1 MALKYSIE
9 ELNKGIHFGKKSS
22 TVMEVTKSAIE
33 PDTQMGLA
41 SSVYPWANWGADN
54 NYPQQIVD
62 ENTQDTTSAGA
73 LSFKVKAH
81 YGLGLRLFKK
91 RVEKDKEIIEPV
103 LIEQYPEIDDFFYE
117 NDIENLQEELITDF
131 EWFNQIY
138 TQLIPNKAKTKIV
151 QLSRKMAVKTRLAKR
166 DPKTGRIN
174 NIYYSGEWPNPV
186 TGNYATVPVFDKRDP
201 FRHSNAVF
209 IHRQPSV
216 DKDYYPTPSWYSNL
230 RWLSVAKKVPTWIN
244 SNISNSINL
253 KYHIEIPEAYFLA
266 LYPRENY
273 DSDEIWRKTLVKAE
287 TELKQKMDDFLA
299 GEQNAMKTF
308 YSKFAVD
315 DQGNPLPGWKITPL
329 TNDLKD
335 QAWLQAYGTAAAAIA
350 TAHSVPPDLTGL
362 ILTNSLSGGSGS
374 NVREQ
379 FNHYVQMHTIIPR
392 QTTLEWWPIV
402 KRANKWPRELHLG
415 YKNIILQTV
424 DNAKGGFQAENEN
437 NSTSSRKN

>member
-1 MALKYSIE
+1 
-9 ELNKGIHFGKKSS
+9 
-22 TVMEVTKSAIE
+22 
-33 PDTQMGLA
+33 
-41 SSVYPWANWGADN
+41 
-54 NYPQQIVD
+54 
-62 ENTQDTTSAGA
+62 
-73 LSFKVKAH
+73 
-81 YGLGLRLFKK
+81 
-91 RVEKDKEIIEPV
+91 
-103 LIEQYPEIDDFFYE
+103 
-117 NDIENLQEELITDF
+117 
-131 EWFNQIY
+131 
-138 TQLIPNKAKTKIV
+138 
-151 QLSRKMAVKTRLAKR
+151 
-166 DPKTGRIN
+166 
-174 NIYYSGEWPNPV
+174 
-186 TGNYATVPVFDKRDP
+186 
-201 FRHSNAVF
+201 
-209 IHRQPSV
+209 
-216 DKDYYPTPSWYSNL
+216 
-230 RWLSVAKKVPTWIN
+230 VPTWIN